1 MLRLP
6 KLDPDLDEPLYRQL
20 FDFFHEEILAG
31 RLPRGEKIPPT
42 RELALR
48 LGLNRMTISS
58 AYELLESEGLIRT
71 HVGRGSFVAAP
82 PELFANVPLATGGSA
97 FDWESRFAPGF
108 TNEVAAPPAAET
120 TISFSSARPSAEL
133 FPIVAFQESCR
144 EVLLSPEVA
153 SILQLGSAHGYP
165 PLRRHLIEESR
176 SRGLLTEDDD
186 LLVTNGCQQALDLLQ
201 RLLVRSGEGVLVE
214 DPIYPGLRNVFAHAG
229 VRLIGAPVGPQGLD
243 VDSTARLVRS
253 ERPRLL
259 VVTPNFQNPTGTT
272 MPETARRQLLRI
284 ARDAALPIVE
294 NDIYGEL
301 RYVGQ
306 PVPTLKE
313 LDENGIVVQV
323 KSFSKL
329 AFPGLRVGWVIGP
342 RALIRRLAELKQYTD
357 LHTDHLSQAVLLR
370 FAASGRLEAHRRRI
384 LEAGRTRL
392 EAVLRGCERHLP
404 AGTRFTRPEGGM
416 NLWVRLREPLDA
428 AVLLE
433 RAQREGVSYL
443 PGSVFEVALRQ
454 PGGLRLSFAGLPA
467 ERIERGL
474 AILGKVFQT
483 GLEQA
488 RAERREEPAPAI
500 V

>member
-1 MLRLP
+1 MLRPP
-6 KLDPDLDEPLYRQL
+6 KLDPDLDEALYRQL
-20 FDFFHEEILAG
+20 YTFIREEILSG

-42 RELALR
+42 RELAVQ

-58 AYELLESEGLIRT
+58 AYDLLESEGLIRT
-71 HVGRGSFVAAP
+71 HVGRGSFVAGS
-82 PELFANVPLATGGSA
+82 PELFADAAMASPGSA
-97 FDWESRFAPGF
+97 FDWEKRFAPWLPS
-108 TNEVAAPPAAET
+108 EAPAPAASEAA
-120 TISFSSARPSAEL
+120 ISFATARPSEQL

-165 PLRRHLIEESR
+165 PLRHHLIAESR
-176 SRGLLTEDDD
+176 SRGLMKADDD
-186 LLVTNGCQQALDLLQ
+186 VLITNGCQQALDLLQ
-201 RLLVRSGEGVLVE
+201 RLLARPREGVLVE
-214 DPIYPGLRNVFAHAG
+214 DPIYPGLRNVFAQAG

-243 VDSTARLVRS
+243 VESAARLVRS

-272 MPETARRQLLRI
+272 MPEAARRQLLRV

-306 PVPTLKE
+306 PAPTLKE

-329 AFPGLRVGWVIGP
+329 AFPGLRVGWVTGP
-342 RALIRRLAELKQYTD
+342 RALIRRLAELKQVTD

-370 FAASGRLEAHRRRI
+370 FAESGRLEAHRRRI

-392 EAVLRGCERHLP
+392 EAVLSGCARHLP

-416 NLWVRLREPLDA
+416 NLWVRLPEPLDA
-428 AVLLE
+428 AELIE
-433 RAQREGVSYL
+433 KAHRAGVAYL
-443 PGSVFEVALRQ
+443 PGTVFEVALRQ
-454 PGGLRLSFAGLPA
+454 PGGLRLSFAGLPE

-474 AILGKVFQT
+474 AILGKVFHT
-483 GLEQA
+483 ALEQA

>member
-1 MLRLP
+1 MFRLP
-6 KLDPDLDEPLYRQL
+6 KLNPDLDEPLYRQL
-20 FDFFHEEILAG
+20 FDFVREEILSG
-31 RLPRGEKIPPT
+31 RLLQGEKIPPT
-42 RELALR
+42 RELAVQ

-82 PELFANVPLATGGSA
+82 PELFADVALASSGSS
-97 FDWESRFAPGF
+97 FDWEKRFAPWF
-108 TNEVAAPPAAET
+108 PNESSVPAATET
-120 TISFSSARPSAEL
+120 TISFASARPSEQL

-144 EVLLSPEVA
+144 EVLLSPEVT

-165 PLRRHLIEESR
+165 PLRHYLIEEAR
-176 SRGLLTEDDD
+176 SRGLLTQDDD

-201 RLLVRSGEGVLVE
+201 RLLARPGEGVLVE

-243 VDSTARLVRS
+243 VDSTARLARS

-272 MPETARRQLLRI
+272 MPEAARRQLLRI

-306 PVPTLKE
+306 PLPTLKE

-329 AFPGLRVGWVIGP
+329 AFPGLRVGWV
-342 RALIRRLAELKQYTD
+342 
-357 LHTDHLSQAVLLR
+357 
-370 FAASGRLEAHRRRI
+370 
-384 LEAGRTRL
+384 
-392 EAVLRGCERHLP
+392 
-404 AGTRFTRPEGGM
+404 
-416 NLWVRLREPLDA
+416 
-428 AVLLE
+428 
-433 RAQREGVSYL
+433 
-443 PGSVFEVALRQ
+443 
-454 PGGLRLSFAGLPA
+454 
-467 ERIERGL
+467 
-474 AILGKVFQT
+474 
-483 GLEQA
+483 
-488 RAERREEPAPAI
+488 
-500 V
+500 